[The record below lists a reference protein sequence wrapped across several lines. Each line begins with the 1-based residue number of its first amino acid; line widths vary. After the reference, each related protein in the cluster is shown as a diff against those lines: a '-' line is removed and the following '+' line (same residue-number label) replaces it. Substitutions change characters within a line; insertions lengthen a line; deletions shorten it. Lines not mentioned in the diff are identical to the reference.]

1 MFPGLCTLSVFE
13 VMWTTLQSGSVFVF
27 WYGARQAGS
36 RTVTQTVSALLLDNR
51 HLWHNVQGTWQYLT
65 TITHLLNYKI
75 WVLEV
80 SGTLHTLITKVY
92 PFVLHRISV
101 QHMSV
106 PRHVHSPEKPRVCT
120 CSNFSRQRKSVRNSR
135 SSQQCC
141 WRFGVLGCDAASMG
155 E

>member
-1 MFPGLCTLSVFE
+1 MFPGLCTQSVFE
-13 VMWTTLQSGSVFVF
+13 VMWTTLQTGSVSVF
-27 WYGARQAGS
+27 WYRARQAAKQWQ
-36 RTVTQTVSALLLDNR
+36 TQTVHCYWTTDTDTMSREHDNIR
-51 HLWHNVQGTWQYLT
+51 PPSIN
-65 TITHLLNYKI
+65 LLNYKI

-101 QHMSV
+101 QHVSV
-106 PRHVHSPEKPRVCT
+106 PPHKYSPVKRRVCPY
-120 CSNFSRQRKSVRNSR
+120 SNFSRQRKSVQNSR

-141 WRFGVLGCDAASMG
+141 WRFGVLECDAASMG